1 MLNGNGGK
9 PDSIAAGAAIV
20 TIIALG
26 MTIVITIGGNTL
38 TI

>member
-20 TIIALG
+20 IIIAIG
-26 MTIVITIGGNTL
+26 MTIVIIVGGNTL